1 MIQELNHKTRETA
14 TIIHSVFQ
22 ASYAIEAKLL
32 NATDFPPLKRT
43 VVEFLD
49 CKNAFYGFYKGK
61 NLAGVVEVKTEVN
74 NTHIQSLVVHPE
86 FFRQGIGSALVQFVL
101 ENYSTKTFTVE
112 TGLANEPAKDLYYGF
127 HFRKVKEYSTAQGI
141 RKIAF
146 LMRRA

>member
-1 MIQELNHKTRETA
+1 MIQELNHKSRETA
-14 TIIHSVFQ
+14 TTIRSVFQ

-43 VVEFLD
+43 LEEYLESQ
-49 CKNAFYGFYKGK
+49 NAFYGYYKNEELG
-61 NLAGVVEVKTEVN
+61 GVVEVMMDKG
-74 NTHIQSLVVHPE
+74 NTHIQSLVVHPR

-101 ENYSTKTFTVE
+101 ESYTTNTFTVE

-127 HFRKVKEYSTAQGI
+127 HFRKVREYETTHGI

-146 LMRRA
+146 LLRRA

>member
-1 MIQELNHKTRETA
+1 MIGTLNHKNQQVAHAIR
-14 TIIHSVFQ
+14 SVFQ

-32 NATDFPPLKRT
+32 NAKDFPPLKRT
-43 VVEFLD
+43 LEEFLASS
-49 CKNAFYGFYKGK
+49 NRFYGYYLTEQ
-61 NLAGVVEVKTEVN
+61 LAGVVEVKVEAK

-101 ENYSTKTFTVE
+101 DNYNTKTFTVE

-127 HFRKVKEYSTAQGI
+127 HFRREREYDTEQGI

>member
-1 MIQELNHKTRETA
+1 MIQELNHKTGETA
-14 TIIHSVFQ
+14 TIIRSVFQ
-22 ASYAIEAKLL
+22 ASYTIEAKLL

-61 NLAGVVEVKTEVN
+61 NLAGVVEVKES
-74 NTHIQSLVVHPE
+74 NTHIQSLVVHPN
-86 FFRQGIGSALVQFVL
+86 FFRNGIGSALVQFVL
-101 ENYSTKTFTVE
+101 DNYHTKTFTVE

-127 HFRKVKEYSTAQGI
+127 HFGKVREYDTTHGI

-146 LMRRA
+146 LLRRG